1 MYQQTNIMKIFDAR
15 FIADCLIGMASAN
28 PENNDMTNMKLQ
40 KLLYYVQGTCL
51 ALYGQRMFVQNIDKW
66 QYGPVV
72 PDVYHT
78 FKENGNQ
85 VIHYDDSV
93 DMTSLEQ
100 KQIDVIKMVYDY
112 FGQYSAITLMNFTH
126 NESPWNSV
134 EMSEEITDEL
144 LLEYF
149 NKIVIKEDGEE

>member
-1 MYQQTNIMKIFDAR
+1 MKIFDAKY
-15 FIADCLIGMASAN
+15 IADCLISMASAS

-51 ALYGQRMFVQNIDKW
+51 ALHGQRMFNENIDKW

-72 PDVYHT
+72 PDVYHK
-78 FKENGNQ
+78 FKLKGNQ
-85 VIHYDDSV
+85 VIHYDKPV
-93 DMTSLEQ
+93 DMTQLHE
-100 KQIDVIKMVYDY
+100 KQFDVIKMVYDY
-112 FGQYSAITLMNFTH
+112 FGQYSAIALMNFTH

-134 EMSEEITDEL
+134 EMSEEINDEL

-149 NKIVIKEDGEE
+149 NKIVIKDDGQKQA